1 MKNTYLCFCNY
12 FLNSECEL
20 IFLGKEFEYKS
31 KGKQKTENV
40 NEKLVYL
47 KQQAILM

>member
-12 FLNSECEL
+12 FLNSECKL
-20 IFLGKEFEYKS
+20 IFLGKEFEYES
-31 KGKQKTENV
+31 KKKKQNV

-47 KQQAILM
+47 KQQAILT